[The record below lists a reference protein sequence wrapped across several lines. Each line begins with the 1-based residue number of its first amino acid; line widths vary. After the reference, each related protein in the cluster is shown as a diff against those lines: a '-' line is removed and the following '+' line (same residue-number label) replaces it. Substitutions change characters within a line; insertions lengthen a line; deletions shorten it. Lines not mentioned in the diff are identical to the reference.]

1 MQDLMQY
8 TLANMTKVWA
18 LSKLLASCY
27 TSGMKKLYLIRHA
40 KSDWSD
46 DSQSDFE
53 RGLNKRGEKA
63 ILTMAKVLKEKNIM
77 PDLILSSSAKR
88 TKLTSEG
95 LSKNIGYK
103 GKIKYSDTLYM
114 AEPEEVLHM
123 IQEIKDKYDTVFIVG
138 HNPET
143 TELTELLVDEY
154 IYNVPTLGIVALN
167 VDSEHWGN
175 IKAENVTLDFFIYPK
190 MF

>member
-1 MQDLMQY
+1 MS
-8 TLANMTKVWA
+8 T
-18 LSKLLASCY
+18 CY
-27 TSGMKKLYLIRHA
+27 TTVMKNLYLIRHA

-53 RGLNKRGEKA
+53 RGLNNRGKKA
-63 ILTMAKVLKEKNIM
+63 IFTMAEVLKEKSIM
-77 PDLILSSSAKR
+77 PDFILSSSAKR
-88 TKLTSEG
+88 TSLTSEG
-95 LSKNIGYK
+95 LSKSIGYK
-103 GKIKYSDTLYM
+103 GKIKYSDALYM

-143 TELTELLVDEY
+143 TELTELLVEEY

-167 VDSEHWGN
+167 VHSEHWRD
-175 IKAENVTLDFFIYPK
+175 IKAENVKLDFFIYPK